1 MKPSCLAKIT
11 TILFLTVGGVS
22 VVAGSFFVTKAS
34 SSNTTTQII
43 TDTSHYHQ
51 IRTQLWSDHDK
62 ISHFPLEI
70 PANAQQVSMAYS
82 TNQSQGN
89 SFFQIRLKQS
99 SEKIQKLRS
108 HYQQIA
114 RHKYYGGDTNSHINQ
129 ANGVP
134 TTFFYTSNSGR
145 DTFPSSYE
153 ILVLKAQD
161 QGQSGFKWNRGYSY
175 GVAVDSTHSEIVY
188 WAEKW

>member
-1 MKPSCLAKIT
+1 M
-11 TILFLTVGGVS
+11 GGAS
-22 VVAGSFFVTKAS
+22 VVAGSFFMTKAS
-34 SSNTTTQII
+34 SSNNTTQII
-43 TDTSHYHQ
+43 TDTSRYHQ
-51 IRTQLWSDHDK
+51 IRTQLWSEHDK
-62 ISHFPLEI
+62 VNHFPLKI
-70 PANAQQVSMAYS
+70 PADAQQVSMAYS
-82 TNQSQGN
+82 ANQSQGN

-99 SEKIQKLRS
+99 AEKIQKLRS

-114 RHKYYGGDTNSHINQ
+114 SHKYYGGDTNSHINQ
-129 ANGVP
+129 ANGIP

-145 DTFPSSYE
+145 ETFPSSYE

-175 GVAVDSTHSEIVY
+175 GVAVDSTQSEIVY